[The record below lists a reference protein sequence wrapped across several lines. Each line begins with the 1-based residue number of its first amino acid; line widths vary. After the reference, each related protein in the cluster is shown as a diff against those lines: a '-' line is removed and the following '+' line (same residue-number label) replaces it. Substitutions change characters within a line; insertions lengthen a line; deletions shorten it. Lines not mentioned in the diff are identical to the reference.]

1 VGQEFFYPKAA
12 VKSRT
17 KLWLVWIVGI
27 TAVAGCELFFGVD
40 TALGTGVSVVT
51 ILFYLAAYIVFIL
64 AVPLVFFAL
73 FRFIYS
79 LWLKP
84 WYRAWHINRIR
95 NARYM
100 REVLDRGQRDN

>member
-1 VGQEFFYPKAA
+1 
-12 VKSRT
+12 
-17 KLWLVWIVGI
+17 LWLGWTVAI
-27 TAVAGCELFFGVD
+27 TAVAVCEWFFGVD
-40 TALGTGVSVVT
+40 TALGAGVSAVT
-51 ILFYLAAYIVFIL
+51 VLLYLAAYIVIIV
-64 AVPLVFFAL
+64 AVPLVFFTL

-100 REVLDRGQRDN
+100 REVLHRGQRDN